1 MRDLVLLPG
10 FMCDA
15 DLWAD
20 MVPALSSL
28 ATLHY
33 GNVYDDDSL
42 DGMAAR
48 VLAERVIAEAKTPDE
63 RLTRAFRRVLA
74 RSPSPAELRILR
86 DGLDHHL
93 ARFRDDPAAARKLLA
108 TGDKKPDPKRAP
120 AELAAYATVCGMILN
135 LDEAVTK
142 E

>member
-1 MRDLVLLPG
+1 M
-10 FMCDA
+10 
-15 DLWAD
+15 
-20 MVPALSSL
+20 L
-28 ATLHY
+28 ATFDAAGRETCWVRESRTNTPLQALTLLNET
-33 GNVYDDDSL
+33 GFVE
-42 DGMAAR
+42 AAR

-74 RSPSPAELRILR
+74 RSPSPAELRILC

-93 ARFRDDPAAARKLLA
+93 ARFRDDPAAARKLLT